1 MANQFRAKC
10 SFLFVNLK
18 KFAIIIAGDV
28 MKKSNA
34 ERFITA
40 YNQID
45 YSLRT
50 IYDFKRSMSF
60 SDVVR
65 RSVVLNSVV
74 RKYEEDLIDFGRL
87 RNAIIHQGNNK
98 YIIAEPHDDIVE
110 KIEKLA
116 ALIAEPPK
124 AIDRVGKKEVITI
137 NDDMKIGKAMELIA
151 RSGFSNLPTYKG
163 ENLIGILNARK
174 LVNVLG
180 VKIADGVNL
189 QEYIDN
195 ETVGSIMGEMG
206 EDYYFMLADADLSV
220 DQAMNFF
227 ENNRKLLIILITK
240 NGKDNA
246 KPLGIISYSDII
258 DMKKI
263 LDVY

>member
-1 MANQFRAKC
+1 
-10 SFLFVNLK
+10 
-18 KFAIIIAGDV
+18 

-45 YSLRT
+45 YNLRA

-65 RSVVLNSVV
+65 RAVLLNSVV

-87 RNAIIHQGNNK
+87 RNAIVHTGNNK
-98 YIIAEPHDDIVE
+98 FIIAEPHDDIVE

-116 ALIAEPPK
+116 ELIAEPPL
-124 AIDRVGKKEVITI
+124 AIDRVGNKDVII
-137 NDDMKIGKAMELIA
+137 IEQEMLIGEAMELIS
-151 RSGFSNLPTYKG
+151 RTGYSNLPVYNK
-163 ENLIGILNARK
+163 NKLIGVLNARK
-174 LVNVLG
+174 LMAVLG
-180 VKIADGVNL
+180 TKVGEGVNL
-189 QEYIDN
+189 QEYITTAKVQDI
-195 ETVGSIMGEMG
+195 IMQMG
-206 EDYYFMLADADLSV
+206 DDYYYILTDEKLTIDA
-220 DQAMNFF
+220 AMNYF
-227 ENNRKLLIILITK
+227 ENNRKLLIIIITK
-240 NGKDNA
+240 EGKDTTR
-246 KPLGIISYSDII
+246 PLSIITPADII

>member
-1 MANQFRAKC
+1 
-10 SFLFVNLK
+10 
-18 KFAIIIAGDV
+18 

-34 ERFITA
+34 ERFIAA
-40 YNQID
+40 YNNID

-60 SDVVR
+60 SDVIR

-87 RNAIIHQGNNK
+87 RNAIIHQGNSK

-116 ALIAEPPK
+116 LLISEPPI
-124 AIDRVGKKEVITI
+124 AMDRVGNKEVITI
-137 NDDMKIGKAMELIA
+137 NHDMKLKLAIELIY
-151 RSGFSNLPTYKG
+151 RTGYSNLPVYKG
-163 ENLIGILNARK
+163 EKLIGVINGRK
-174 LVNVLG
+174 MINVIGQKLCEN
-180 VKIADGVNL
+180 VDIEQFVENTSVEEVIA
-189 QEYIDN
+189 
-195 ETVGSIMGEMG
+195 EMG
-206 EDYYFMLADADLSV
+206 EDYYFMLADEKLTIDE
-220 DQAMNFF
+220 AMNFF

-240 NGKDNA
+240 DGKDSS
-246 KPLGIISYSDII
+246 KPLKIISAADII

>member
-1 MANQFRAKC
+1 
-10 SFLFVNLK
+10 
-18 KFAIIIAGDV
+18 
-28 MKKSNA
+28 MKKTNA

-40 YNQID
+40 YNNID

-50 IYDFKRSMSF
+50 IYNFKRSMSF
-60 SDVVR
+60 SDVIR

-87 RNAIIHQGNNK
+87 RNAIIHQGNSK

-116 ALIAEPPK
+116 NLISEPPE
-124 AIDRVGKKEVITI
+124 AIDRIGNKEVITI
-137 NDDMKIGKAMELIA
+137 NSDMKIASAIELIY
-151 RSGFSNLPTYKG
+151 RTGYSNLPTYDGDK
-163 ENLIGILNARK
+163 LIGILNGRK
-174 LVNVLG
+174 LITILG
-180 VKIADGVNL
+180 KKISEQANLEEFVK
-189 QEYIDN
+189 DN
-195 ETVGSIMGEMG
+195 TVGDIINDMGD
-206 EDYYFMLADADLSV
+206 DYYFMLANENLTV
-220 DQAMNFF
+220 DEAMNSF

-240 NGKDNA
+240 GGKDTG
-246 KPLGIISYSDII
+246 KPLKIISSADII

>member
-1 MANQFRAKC
+1 
-10 SFLFVNLK
+10 
-18 KFAIIIAGDV
+18 
-28 MKKSNA
+28 MKSSNA

-40 YNQID
+40 YNNID

-50 IYDFKRSMSF
+50 IYNFKRSMSF

-87 RNAIIHQGNNK
+87 RNAIIHQGNSR

-116 ALIAEPPK
+116 MLISEPPV
-124 AIDRVGKKEVITI
+124 ALDRVGNTEVITI
-137 NDDMKIGKAMELIA
+137 NHDMPVGKAIELIY
-151 RSGFSNLPTYKG
+151 RTGYSNLPTYEG
-163 ENLIGILNARK
+163 EKLVGVINGRK
-174 LVNVLG
+174 LINVIGERLSAG
-180 VKIADGVNL
+180 ANM
-189 QEYIDN
+189 QEFL
-195 ETVGSIMGEMG
+195 ETVTVGEIVSHMGD
-206 EDYYFMLADADLSV
+206 DYYYMLADEKLSI
-220 DQAMNFF
+220 DSAMNFF

-240 NGKDNA
+240 GGKDTG
-246 KPLGIISYSDII
+246 KPLKIISSADII

>member
-1 MANQFRAKC
+1 
-10 SFLFVNLK
+10 
-18 KFAIIIAGDV
+18 

-34 ERFITA
+34 ERFIVA
-40 YNQID
+40 YNNID

-87 RNAIIHQGNNK
+87 RNAIIHQGNSK

-110 KIEKLA
+110 KIEKF
-116 ALIAEPPK
+116 ALLISEPPV
-124 AIDRVGKKEVITI
+124 AIDRVGNKEVITI
-137 NDDMKIGKAMELIA
+137 NHDMKLKFAIELIY
-151 RSGFSNLPTYKG
+151 RTGYSNLPTYKG
-163 ENLIGILNARK
+163 EHLIGVINGRK
-174 LVNVLG
+174 LINVIGQKLG
-180 VKIADGVNL
+180 EGVNI
-189 QEYIDN
+189 QDFVEN
-195 ETVGSIMGEMG
+195 TTVGDVVADMG
-206 EDYYFMLADADLSV
+206 EDYYFMLADDKLTI
-220 DQAMNFF
+220 DEAMNFF

-240 NGKDNA
+240 DGKDSS
-246 KPLGIISYSDII
+246 KPLKIISVSDII

>member
-1 MANQFRAKC
+1 MNKT
-10 SFLFVNLK
+10 
-18 KFAIIIAGDV
+18 
-28 MKKSNA
+28 NA
-34 ERFITA
+34 ERFIAA

-74 RKYEEDLIDFGRL
+74 RKYEEDLIDYGRL
-87 RNAIIHQGNNK
+87 RNAIIHNGNKK
-98 YIIAEPHDDIVE
+98 YIIAEPHDNIVT

-116 ALIAEPPK
+116 NLISEPPV
-124 AIDRVGKKEVITI
+124 AIDRVGNKEVITI
-137 NDDMKIGKAMELIA
+137 NHDMKIATAMELIS
-151 RSGFSNLPTYKG
+151 RTGYSNLPIYDAEK
-163 ENLIGILNARK
+163 LIGILNGRK
-174 LVNVLG
+174 LISVLG
-180 VKIADGVNL
+180 QKIGEKVNI
-189 QEYIDN
+189 QDYIMN
-195 ETVGSIMGEMG
+195 TEVSTVVENMGD
-206 EDYYFMLADADLSV
+206 DYYFMLADEDLTI
-220 DQAMNFF
+220 DDAMNYF

-240 NGKDNA
+240 NGKDTG
-246 KPLGIISYSDII
+246 KPLAIITAADII

>member
-1 MANQFRAKC
+1 
-10 SFLFVNLK
+10 
-18 KFAIIIAGDV
+18 
-28 MKKSNA
+28 MKKTNA
-34 ERFITA
+34 DRFISA

-74 RKYEEDLIDFGRL
+74 RKYEEDLIDYGRL
-87 RNAIIHQGNNK
+87 RNAIIHNGNRK
-98 YIIAEPHDDIVE
+98 YVIAEPHDDVVV

-116 ALIAEPPK
+116 ELISEPPL
-124 AIDRVGKKEVITI
+124 AIDRVGNREVITI
-137 NDDMKIGKAMELIA
+137 NQDMSIGKAMELMA
-151 RSGFSNLPTYKG
+151 RTGYSNLPTYAGDK
-163 ENLIGILNARK
+163 LIGILNGRK
-174 LVNVLG
+174 LINILG
-180 VKIADGVNL
+180 NKLADGINL
-189 QEYIDN
+189 QEFVDN
-195 ETVGSIMGEMG
+195 TSVGTIIQDMGD
-206 EDYYFMLADADLSV
+206 DYYFMLADEELTIDE
-220 DQAMNFF
+220 AMNYF

-240 NGKDNA
+240 NGKDSSR
-246 KPLGIISYSDII
+246 PLGIISSADII